1 MAHRSGF
8 VNIIG
13 NPNVGKSTLMNALVG
28 EKLSIVTAKAQTTR
42 HRIMGIVNGEDWQ
55 IVYSDTPGILKPG
68 YRLQQNMMNFVDE
81 ALGDA
86 DVVLYVTDTVET
98 ADKNAEYLDKLGRL
112 ECPVIVVINK
122 IDLSNQADVVE
133 RMEWWRRKL
142 PQATVI
148 PASAQEKF
156 NLDSILDAVVS
167 NLPECP
173 PWFDKDTFTDRN
185 LRFFAS
191 EIIREKILLNYK
203 EEIPYSCEVGIESFK
218 EGAERYDIS
227 AVIYVMRE
235 SQKGI
240 IIGRGVSAL
249 KKVGTQARLEMEDF
263 FQKKVY
269 LNIYVKT
276 DPDWRESKKE
286 LRKFGY
292 EN

>member
-42 HRIMGIVNGEDWQ
+42 HRIMGIVNEEDWQ

-240 IIGRGVSAL
+240 IIGRGGSAL